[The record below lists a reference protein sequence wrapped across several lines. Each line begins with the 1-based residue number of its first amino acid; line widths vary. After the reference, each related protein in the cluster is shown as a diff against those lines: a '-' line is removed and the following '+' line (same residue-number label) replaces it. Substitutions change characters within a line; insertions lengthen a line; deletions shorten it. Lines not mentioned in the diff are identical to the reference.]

1 MPERSAAASE
11 SESRIRILLVDDHP
25 IYRDGLE
32 LLLGS
37 IPGFEVVAAAGDG
50 AEAVEAAR
58 EHGPDVIVMD
68 IQMPVMDGVEAT
80 RRIVADDPGAGI
92 IVLTMSE
99 DDESVLQAMRAGAR
113 GYLLKAAS
121 QEDIAQAIRSVAGGG
136 VIFGAALAGR
146 VAEFFARASAPA
158 SATPFPQ
165 LTPREREILD
175 LIAAGRTNPQIA
187 QILFLS
193 PKTVR
198 NHVSMIFTKLH
209 VDDRGEAVVMA
220 REAGLGKL

>member
-1 MPERSAAASE
+1 MSERVTSSEPEA
-11 SESRIRILLVDDHP
+11 RIRILLVDDHP

-37 IPGFEVVAAAGDG
+37 IPGFEVVGVAGDG
-50 AEAVEAAR
+50 AAAVDAAR
-58 EHGPDVIVMD
+58 EHRPDVIVMD
-68 IQMPVMDGVEAT
+68 VQMPVMDGIEAT
-80 RRIVADDPGAGI
+80 RLIVEEDASAGI

-99 DDESVLQAMRAGAR
+99 DDESVFQAMRSGAR

-121 QEDIAQAIRSVAGGG
+121 QEDIAQAVRAVAGGG
-136 VIFGAALAGR
+136 VIFGASLASR
-146 VAEFFARASAPA
+146 MSDYFSRAATSAESP
-158 SATPFPQ
+158 PFPQ

-175 LIAAGRTNPQIA
+175 LLAAGRTNPQIA
-187 QILFLS
+187 AALYLS

-209 VDDRGEAVVMA
+209 VDDRGGAVVVA
-220 REAGLGKL
+220 RKAGLGKL